1 MSFISRQFVKIY
13 KNAVLKRHDDTG
25 SLFYFTTEDF
35 PGLHREKYCFKT
47 SKGHTLTGYFYSYG
61 DMNAER
67 LVVFDHGMG
76 NGHRAYMKEI
86 ERLARAGF
94 LVYSY
99 DHTGCTESEGE
110 HIMGLSGS
118 LVDLDSCIN
127 AMLEKGF
134 KAENISVV
142 GHSWGAFS
150 TLNILG
156 FYPNLKNIVAL
167 SGFISVKDM
176 LEQVVPSILASFRPS
191 IYKMEAQLN
200 PEHYD
205 RNAIKTL
212 SEANSPALII
222 HSTDDNSVSAK
233 HHYMKM
239 YNALSDKASITF
251 LTLTGKIH
259 NPNYTKD
266 AVEYKEKFFKAY
278 SRRVKRGIAD
288 MDAHKAFLASF
299 DWHRMTAQDEE
310 IWETII
316 EFLNR

>member
-1 MSFISRQFVKIY
+1 MGFISEQFVKMY
-13 KNAVLKRHDDTG
+13 KDAVLKRHDDTG
-25 SLFYFTTEDF
+25 TLFYFTIDDF
-35 PGLHREKYCFKT
+35 PGLRREKYSFNTK
-47 SKGHTLTGYFYSYG
+47 KGHTLTGYFYSYG
-61 DMNAER
+61 DINIDR

-76 NGHRAYMKEI
+76 NGHRAYMREI
-86 ERLARAGF
+86 ERLCKSGF

-110 HIMGLSGS
+110 YIMGLSGS
-118 LVDLDSCIN
+118 LADLDSCIN
-127 AMLEKGF
+127 AMILKGF
-134 KAENISVV
+134 KTDKISVV

-176 LEQVVPSILASFRPS
+176 LKQFIPSIFASFRPG
-191 IYKMEAQLN
+191 IYKMEAELN

-212 SEANSPALII
+212 SEASSPALIV
-222 HSTDDNSVSAK
+222 HSIDDNTVSSK
-233 HHYMKM
+233 YHYDQMRK
-239 YNALSDKASITF
+239 ALADKENITF

-266 AVEYKEKFFKAY
+266 AVEYKEKFFKSY
-278 SRRVKRGIAD
+278 SRRIKKGIAD
-288 MDAHKAFLASF
+288 MDAHKKFLASY

-310 IWETII
+310 VWEAII